1 MNLQGVNCQIDLL
14 LWIGTPPSE
23 IDIAIDGGTSGELES
38 GNCDFDVC
46 YLVSES
52 FEFQGWTQLNFI
64 FTNTGNYQISSSS
77 NLCENFTDNIEIIIA
92 DDCDNTSLDE
102 QLDYKIYIDNKQ
114 LVFEN
119 LDDTKI
125 CLYDNIAKKIFET
138 KITSKISIIQ
148 VDKLDTGFYTI
159 HIIKDDISRH
169 EQII

>member
-1 MNLQGVNCQIDLL
+1 MDS
-14 LWIGTPPSE
+14 PSE

-125 CLYDNIAKKIFET
+125 AYMTILLKRY
-138 KITSKISIIQ
+138 SKLKSPVKFLLFRLINLIQDSIQFI
-148 VDKLDTGFYTI
+148 
-159 HIIKDDISRH
+159 
-169 EQII
+169 